1 MSDNDVTSGDPW
13 GLSSTGTES
22 PPPPPPAL
30 VPSQDELPED
40 LADLSTIADPESS
53 DESEPPTLPDMELAE
68 PEMDSPDVSSSD
80 VGSDL
85 DLGDFGNFS
94 DLNEGSDLG
103 PLAES
108 ALADGLEGD
117 AEFSTDMVEGAFAD
131 LSIADDLPDAD
142 DLSAADDLPGFEDL
156 GSSLSEGPGESTD
169 QVRPPSRP
177 MNPLLA
183 ASGLFGGSPSL
194 PPLKENAAT
203 DEAAANE
210 SEAAA
215 TEDIDETASF
225 DEAISSIQ
233 FDDSTADFESVEL
246 TDGDLPDFDIPAVGV
261 TEPADIDAELAETL
275 NALGDQPADAISFS
289 SDPVFGAEDQEV
301 DSEES
306 TDDSADFY
314 PEFMS
319 QPSPTDEAQQD
330 EAEQDEAEQ
339 DEAEQ
344 DEAEQDEADGA
355 EAAESEEDDVFTAA
369 FGDSDFSSAGTPPTI
384 YQELEHLDDGDP
396 ADTPT
401 PADASGP
408 VEAFDVVFG
417 GSNETADDPFGA
429 VFGSGDDAIAAV
441 AAAAS
446 SIETKPPTILD
457 HFEAPTADDLP
468 DFMVDDEDATDPEA
482 AEPTAKGTEDAEEAV
497 ASDSSDESDQDE
509 PLATF
514 GLVDPYAT
522 QDSVETPADE
532 ASSEAAEEA
541 AEEGGAAGESYEEPE
556 ATGLA
561 SAEAADEEAET
572 AEDAGESEEQAAG
585 DEAEQVAVSEETIDD
600 ASINP
605 LPPMRLVETP
615 TLDSDPFAASTGDLK
630 VDAAELE
637 AIEAAQPAVGE
648 VAEAEAGTVAAVHP
662 PILGTIATGVI
673 AKKPIPEDWG
683 TRSDDAY
690 EGWVQD
696 DEGVETWR
704 MIITNLPT
712 VAGYDIDEFLGL
724 AVADSLVGSHD
735 VHAVAGG
742 RRAAIDA
749 LTEDGV
755 LRGAHAI
762 VAVTHAVQPIDHQ
775 MLVTVSG
782 TAVTLKPT
790 AVPLAD

>member
-1 MSDNDVTSGDPW
+1 MSDNDLASGDPW
-13 GLSSTGTES
+13 GLSSTETDS
-22 PPPPPPAL
+22 PPPPAP
-30 VPSQDELPED
+30 VSSQDELPED
-40 LADLSTIADPESS
+40 LADLSTIADPEPTV
-53 DESEPPTLPDMELAE
+53 ESEPPALPDLELEE
-68 PEMDSPDVSSSD
+68 PAVAVPDLSPSE

-94 DLNEGSDLG
+94 DLDPESDLG

-108 ALADGLEGD
+108 ALAEGLD
-117 AEFSTDMVEGAFAD
+117 DTEFSTEMVEGAFAD
-131 LSIADDLPDAD
+131 LSIANDLPGDE
-142 DLSAADDLPGFEDL
+142 DLPGFEDI
-156 GSSLSEGPGESTD
+156 GSDSSDRSNEPTD
-169 QVRPPSRP
+169 DVRPPSRP

-194 PPLKENAAT
+194 PPLKGSAPT
-203 DEAAANE
+203 DGADAGETEAAETAG
-210 SEAAA
+210 
-215 TEDIDETASF
+215 IDDTAASF
-225 DEAISSIQ
+225 DEGISSIQ
-233 FDDSTADFESVEL
+233 FDDVTADFESVEL
-246 TDGDLPDFDIPAVGV
+246 TDGDLPAFDIPAV
-261 TEPADIDAELAETL
+261 ERDEAADIDAELAETL

-289 SDPVFGAEDQEV
+289 SDAVFGASDKDV
-301 DSEES
+301 DES
-306 TDDSADFY
+306 TDDNADFY

-319 QPSPTDEAQQD
+319 QPAPTDEP
-330 EAEQDEAEQ
+330 EQDEAPE
-339 DEAEQ
+339 DEILPE
-344 DEAEQDEADGA
+344 GTV
-355 EAAESEEDDVFTAA
+355 ESDEDDLATAA
-369 FGDSDFSSAGTPPTI
+369 FGDTDFLSAGTPPAI
-384 YQELEHLDDGDP
+384 YQELEHLGDGDP
-396 ADTPT
+396 VADIQTPEH
-401 PADASGP
+401 ASESA
-408 VEAFDVVFG
+408 EAFDVVFG

-429 VFGSGDDAIAAV
+429 VFGSGDEAIAAV
-441 AAAAS
+441 AAAAA

-457 HFEAPTADDLP
+457 HIDAPTVDDLP
-468 DFMVDDEDATDPEA
+468 DFMIDDEAATDPEV
-482 AEPTAKGTEDAEEAV
+482 AEPTLDVANDVEQAM

-509 PLATF
+509 PLASF
-514 GLVDPYAT
+514 GFVDPYAAE
-522 QDSVETPADE
+522 DSIETATDEADE
-532 ASSEAAEEA
+532 QV
-541 AEEGGAAGESYEEPE
+541 
-556 ATGLA
+556 
-561 SAEAADEEAET
+561 ET
-572 AEDAGESEEQAAG
+572 AEVVEAAVEPVDEEVEQAAL
-585 DEAEQVAVSEETIDD
+585 SEEPTDDTPIDT
-600 ASINP
+600 

-615 TLDSDPFAASTGDLK
+615 SLDSNPFAASAGDLK

-637 AIEAAQPAVGE
+637 ASEM
-648 VAEAEAGTVAAVHP
+648 TAVHP

-704 MIITNLPT
+704 MIITNLST

-762 VAVTHAVQPIDHQ
+762 VAVTHAVQPIDDQ

>member
-13 GLSSTGTES
+13 GLSSTETES
-22 PPPPPPAL
+22 PPPPPPAP
-30 VPSQDELPED
+30 VSPQDDLPDD
-40 LADLSTIADPESS
+40 LADLSTIADPEPTV
-53 DESEPPTLPDMELAE
+53 ESEPPTLPDMEPAV
-68 PEMDSPDVSSSD
+68 PEMDSSELPPSNVE
-80 VGSDL
+80 SDL

-94 DLNEGSDLG
+94 DLNEDSDLG

-108 ALADGLEGD
+108 ALAEALEGD
-117 AEFSTDMVEGAFAD
+117 TELSTDMVEGAFAD
-131 LSIADDLPDAD
+131 LSIADDLPGI
-142 DLSAADDLPGFEDL
+142 DDLPGFEDL
-156 GSSLSEGPGESTD
+156 GSDLSEGPDSSNEP
-169 QVRPPSRP
+169 VRPAGRP

-194 PPLKENAAT
+194 PPLKESVPTVEAEADQTAA
-203 DEAAANE
+203 DE
-210 SEAAA
+210 
-215 TEDIDETASF
+215 TEDIGEAASF

-233 FDDSTADFESVEL
+233 FDDSTADFNSVEL
-246 TDGDLPDFDIPAVGV
+246 TDGDLADFDVPAIELS
-261 TEPADIDAELAETL
+261 EPADIDAELAETL

-289 SDPVFGAEDQEV
+289 SDLAFSASDQ
-301 DSEES
+301 DANSDES
-306 TDDSADFY
+306 TDDSEDFY

-319 QPSPTDEAQQD
+319 QPAPSDEAQEDQD
-330 EAEQDEAEQ
+330 EQDDDHEDEAHS
-339 DEAEQ
+339 DEAHP
-344 DEAEQDEADGA
+344 DD
-355 EAAESEEDDVFTAA
+355 AESGDEEVFPAA
-369 FGDSDFSSAGTPPTI
+369 FGDTDFTSPGTPPAI
-384 YQELEHLDDGDP
+384 YQELEHLGEGDP
-396 ADTPT
+396 AVDTST
-401 PADASGP
+401 PEHANES

-429 VFGSGDDAIAAV
+429 VFGSGDEAIAAV
-441 AAAAS
+441 AAAAA
-446 SIETKPPTILD
+446 SIETKPPAILD
-457 HFEAPTADDLP
+457 HVDAPTGDDLP
-468 DFMVDDEDATDPEA
+468 DFMIDDEAELDPEA
-482 AEPTAKGTEDAEEAV
+482 AEAAPDLADDVEHALATDT
-497 ASDSSDESDQDE
+497 SDESDQDE

-514 GLVDPYAT
+514 GLVDPYT
-522 QDSVETPADE
+522 TEDSPET
-532 ASSEAAEEA
+532 
-541 AEEGGAAGESYEEPE
+541 
-556 ATGLA
+556 
-561 SAEAADEEAET
+561 AADEVATELIAADESDEEQEEDAQAAAEVAEIGAGEAET
-572 AEDAGESEEQAAG
+572 ADESAQ
-585 DEAEQVAVSEETIDD
+585 DEAEEVGVTEEATEVVSEEAPEDQVAEASDEETDV
-600 ASINP
+600 ASIDP
-605 LPPMRLVETP
+605 LPPMRLVDTP
-615 TLDSDPFAASTGDLK
+615 TFDSDPFAASMGDLK

-637 AIEAAQPAVGE
+637 VGE
-648 VAEAEAGTVAAVHP
+648 TAGVHP

-712 VAGYDIDEFLGL
+712 VAGYEIDEFLGL

-762 VAVTHAVQPIDHQ
+762 VAVAHAVQPIDHQ

-790 AVPLAD
+790 AVALAD

>member
-22 PPPPPPAL
+22 PPPPPPA
-30 VPSQDELPED
+30 PGSSQDELPED

-53 DESEPPTLPDMELAE
+53 DESDPPTLPDMELAE
-68 PEMDSPDVSSSD
+68 PEIAGAEPETDSLEGSPSD

-94 DLNEGSDLG
+94 DLDEASDLG

-117 AEFSTDMVEGAFAD
+117 AEFSPDMVEGAFAD
-131 LSIADDLPDAD
+131 LSIVDDLPDAD
-142 DLSAADDLPGFEDL
+142 DLSGVDDLPGFEDL
-156 GSSLSEGPGESTD
+156 GSSLSEGSNESAD
-169 QVRPPSRP
+169 HVRPPRRP

-194 PPLKENAAT
+194 PPLKEDAAT
-203 DEAAANE
+203 DEADADE
-210 SEAAA
+210 TEAAPA
-215 TEDIDETASF
+215 EDIDETASF

-246 TDGDLPDFDIPAVGV
+246 TDGDLPEIDVPAVDVG
-261 TEPADIDAELAETL
+261 EPADIDAELAETL
-275 NALGDQPADAISFS
+275 TALGDQPADAISFS
-289 SDPVFGAEDQEV
+289 SDPVFGAQDQ
-301 DSEES
+301 DAGSDES

-319 QPSPTDEAQQD
+319 ESSATDEIQQAQ
-330 EAEQDEAEQ
+330 AEQDG
-339 DEAEQ
+339 
-344 DEAEQDEADGA
+344 AD
-355 EAAESEEDDVFTAA
+355 EAAEAESEDDDVFTAA
-369 FGDSDFSSAGTPPTI
+369 FGDTDFSSAGTPPAI
-384 YQELEHLDDGDP
+384 YQELEHLGDDDP
-396 ADTPT
+396 AADIATPE
-401 PADASGP
+401 DASEP

-417 GSNETADDPFGA
+417 GSNETADDPFAA

-441 AAAAS
+441 AAAAA

-457 HFEAPTADDLP
+457 HVEAPTVDDLP
-468 DFMVDDEDATDPEA
+468 DFMVDDEPAADPD
-482 AEPTAKGTEDAEEAV
+482 AEPTPELTEDAVEAV
-497 ASDSSDESDQDE
+497 ASDSSDDSDQDV
-509 PLATF
+509 PLATVGF
-514 GLVDPYAT
+514 VDPYAT
-522 QDSVETPADE
+522 PDSLETAADVAAE
-532 ASSEAAEEA
+532 VDVAAGTSNDGQEEDDERAAGDAAEEA
-541 AEEGGAAGESYEEPE
+541 AADDADESPE
-556 ATGLA
+556 DDA
-561 SAEAADEEAET
+561 EEAES
-572 AEDAGESEEQAAG
+572 AQHSAG
-585 DEAEQVAVSEETIDD
+585 DEEERVEAGEEATDD
-600 ASINP
+600 ASTDP

-615 TLDSDPFAASTGDLK
+615 TLDSDPFAASIGDPK

-637 AIEAAQPAVGE
+637 VDEAAEPEVG
-648 VAEAEAGTVAAVHP
+648 AAVHP

-712 VAGYDIDEFLGL
+712 VAGYEIDEFLGL
-724 AVADSLVGSHD
+724 AVADSLVASHD

-790 AVPLAD
+790 TVPLAD